1 MKKACFCYADK
12 IFEWPPV
19 ASASIE
25 GIKYYAFCERQPYPH
40 NNYFDDMTFHMVGPP
55 PHVINP
61 RNFDSRTSLRVERN
75 EKSGSEIFYVI
86 LSGKTHLA
94 AETSDDSLT
103 YLAFGDCKFGNLGHC
118 MGDLSAFY
126 IVRQLLG
133 YSKEQTRAILFKGF
147 GGHAYK
153 ERAKKSKIRGEI
165 VRESMKT

>member
-1 MKKACFCYADK
+1 
-12 IFEWPPV
+12 
-19 ASASIE
+19 
-25 GIKYYAFCERQPYPH
+25 
-40 NNYFDDMTFHMVGPP
+40 
-55 PHVINP
+55 
-61 RNFDSRTSLRVERN
+61 
-75 EKSGSEIFYVI
+75 
-86 LSGKTHLA
+86 
-94 AETSDDSLT
+94 
-103 YLAFGDCKFGNLGHC
+103 